1 MFKPTV
7 ITTDKKHKK
16 TNVFKREQ
24 KENKKVDGGNF
35 APTL

>member
-1 MFKPTV
+1 MLQPTV

-24 KENKKVDGGNF
+24 KENKKVDGGQF
-35 APTL
+35 APLV